1 MAAAILAACGE
12 RTDEMMENSVIK
24 QGRIAWIDALR
35 GFAMW
40 LVVIMH
46 VQFFSGSQ
54 STVYNTLIA
63 WMFMPLFFF
72 VSGLV
77 MYNPNRQW
85 TAHSVV
91 TYLWKKVQ
99 QILVPTVVVFLLAI
113 WILGYN
119 LVEASLHPMKF
130 GYWFTITLFG
140 FIALYVLFEWLMQ
153 VCKVGNR
160 GWLVCLVVL
169 TVVFSLLL
177 SRHGLYTRM
186 FGDGAMVWFDAL
198 QIDKWSYFQFF
209 VLGILVRKYKDV
221 FLRLLSNKYAM
232 GIVIVAY
239 VLMAVVNVKGLP
251 SGGIQRYLAA
261 VCVRLLPYASICIVT
276 ALFCSMRQFWSDS
289 RTGKALQVVGS
300 NTLGIYLIHYFF
312 LAGNWSFLRTIST
325 NTPPALLLIVFALLA
340 VAIIACCMVVIRVI
354 RLSPFLAKYMIGD
367 KEKRV

>member
-1 MAAAILAACGE
+1 MK
-12 RTDEMMENSVIK
+12 MENNMTR

-54 STVYNTLIA
+54 GTIYNTLIA
-63 WMFMPLFFF
+63 WLFMPLFFF

-77 MYNPNRQW
+77 IYNPNRQW
-85 TAHSVV
+85 TAGSVL

-99 QILVPTVVVFLLAI
+99 QILIPTVIMFLLAN

-119 LVEASLHPMKF
+119 VMEQLIHPMKA
-130 GYWFTITLFG
+130 GYWFTITLFW

-153 VCKVGNR
+153 ACKTDNK
-160 GWLVCLVVL
+160 GWMICLVIL
-169 TVVFSLLL
+169 TALFSMLL

-198 QIDKWSYFQFF
+198 QIGKWSYFQFF

-221 FLRLLSNKYAM
+221 LLRLLSNKYAM

-239 VLMAVVNVKGLP
+239 VLMAVVNTSGLP
-251 SGGIQRYLAA
+251 CSGIQRYLAA
-261 VCVRLLPYASICIVT
+261 VCVRLLPYAGICIVT
-276 ALFCSMRQFWSDS
+276 ALFYSMRQLLSDS
-289 RTGKALQVVGS
+289 KTGKALQSVGR

-312 LAGNWSFLRTIST
+312 LKGNWSFLQTACA
-325 NTPPALLLIVFALLA
+325 NTPPVLLLITFALLA
-340 VAIIACCMVVIRVI
+340 VVIIACCMVVIRVI
-354 RLSPFLAKYMIGD
+354 RLSPLLAQYMIGD
-367 KEKRV
+367 KSK

>member
-1 MAAAILAACGE
+1 MKMGNNMT
-12 RTDEMMENSVIK
+12 R

-54 STVYNTLIA
+54 GTIYNTLIA
-63 WMFMPLFFF
+63 WLFMPLFFF

-77 MYNPNRQW
+77 IYNPNRQW
-85 TAHSVV
+85 TAGSVL

-99 QILVPTVVVFLLAI
+99 QILIPTVIMFLLAN

-119 LVEASLHPMKF
+119 VMEQLIHPMKA
-130 GYWFTITLFG
+130 GYWFTITLFW

-153 VCKVGNR
+153 ACKTDNK
-160 GWLVCLVVL
+160 GWMICLVVL
-169 TVVFSLLL
+169 TALFSLLL

-198 QIDKWSYFQFF
+198 QIGKWSYFQFF
-209 VLGILVRKYKDV
+209 VLGVVAKKYQD
-221 FLRLLSNKYAM
+221 FCLRLLRNRYVM

-239 VLMAVVNVKGLP
+239 ILMAVIRVQGLP
-251 SGGIQRYLAA
+251 CADVQRYFAI

-276 ALFCSMRQFWSDS
+276 ILFYLLRSFWASS
-289 RTGKALQVVGS
+289 RTGRALQIAGR

-325 NTPPALLLIVFALLA
+325 NTPPVLLLITFALLA
-340 VAIIACCMVVIRVI
+340 VVIMACCMVVIRVI
-354 RLSPFLAKYMIGD
+354 RLSPLLAQYMIGD
-367 KEKRV
+367 KSK